1 MTTAQPLTQ
10 EAFQKL
16 IQGAESIEEDSH
28 GPKVYRFENG
38 EYLKVFR
45 RKRLLSSAL
54 LRPYSQRF
62 WENAS
67 RLEELGIPTVQPLQ
81 LFKLA
86 TAGWTAIHYKALP
99 GETLRDLFTQHGE
112 LSASLFEQLIEL
124 FKDLHRKGIYFRSLH
139 LGNIVRTPEGQLGLI
154 DIADLQ
160 FLAGPL
166 SKDKI
171 RRNLAHFERYL
182 KHNGLADFPFD
193 TLSNRV
199 SQP

>member
-1 MTTAQPLTQ
+1 MTVAQPLTQ
-10 EAFQKL
+10 EAFQQL
-16 IQGAESIEEDSH
+16 IQNAESIEEDSH

-67 RLEELGIPTVQPLQ
+67 RLEELDIPTVQPLQ

-86 TAGWTAIHYKALP
+86 TAGWTAIRYKALP
-99 GETLRDLFTQHGE
+99 GETLKDLLTQHGE

-160 FLAGPL
+160 FLASPL
-166 SKDKI
+166 SKDKV

-182 KHNGLADFPFD
+182 KQNGLAEFPFT
-193 TLSNRV
+193 TLVNRV
-199 SQP
+199 KQP